1 MLGLEKDG
9 ADKLLLQLEAGGFME
24 SQYKFSREKDG
35 LRLLGRGG
43 FSYVYEMYD
52 SQNPKRHYAAKIIGL
67 ENEAVPEAFILETT
81 QIQYFLSGQSENIL
95 RVIALWE
102 MKLHLD
108 EEGNVQGIT
117 GVNEK
122 EYPEAEGV
130 PLQIVLMERL
140 DSILSKDKYGNVTLL
155 RDDLRTE
162 EGVVKFAE
170 NVGRALSAVHS
181 NNFLHRDVKLENIF
195 WDEDLKQYKLGD
207 FGIARYVGDGD
218 AETVAFTDGYGAP
231 EIERQLAD
239 SYDAAADIYSFGITL
254 FLLLNDLKFPA
265 SDGYH
270 ANIVQYSK
278 DFVIPA
284 PDSASE
290 DMARIVRKM
299 CSYRVED
306 RYQSIGE
313 VLADLGKMDGGHT
326 QHELSRCLSSGDTS
340 KERSICEQ
348 FAPANLKFTEY
359 DDLPTETYRDE
370 DDAAIEMDSEAC
382 EEPIWLKD
390 DDALNREERKKY
402 SRIYEEM
409 YTESS
414 IRRMCIAA
422 VLFMLLF
429 QAFSPEASYVASWQF
444 WILPIVL
451 LVESILER
459 VKEFYIEF
467 EILVIGMAVF
477 SAYALGIDVPM
488 AVIMLVAA
496 LGIPAV
502 TAGCALGT
510 GLWIAQMQTGKIAWL
525 NFLSRWDLGWIVILG
540 VAAVI
545 ESCLWLRDNF
555 KKGTKRDSIWMWTLD
570 KIWCVMIP
578 AGFLLLLLGHF
589 HVMVIPDIVK
599 RIHLVRTGIGVGIIE
614 ILYLNYY
621 GLTEEEDCEDDE
633 IDESMDQ

>member
-1 MLGLEKDG
+1 MLGLDKAG
-9 ADKLLLQLEAGGFME
+9 ADKLLLQLEAREFIDPR
-24 SQYKFSREKDG
+24 YKFNREKDG
-35 LRLLGRGG
+35 LRLLGSGG

-52 SQNPKRHYAAKIIGL
+52 SQVPKRHYAAKIIGL
-67 ENEAVPEAFILETT
+67 EDKTVNEDFILETT
-81 QIQYFLSGQSENIL
+81 QIQYFLSEQSENIL
-95 RVIALWE
+95 RVIALWI

-117 GVNEK
+117 SINEK

-130 PLQIVLMERL
+130 PLQIVLMESL
-140 DSILSKDKYGNVTLL
+140 DSILSKDKYGNIKLL

-162 EGVVKFAE
+162 DGVVKFAE
-170 NVGRALSAVHS
+170 NVGRALIVVH
-181 NNFLHRDVKLENIF
+181 NNSFLHRDVKLENIF
-195 WDEDLKQYKLGD
+195 WDEELRQYKLGD

-218 AETVAFTDGYGAP
+218 AETVVFTDGYGAP

-239 SYDAAADIYSFGITL
+239 SYNATADIYSFGITL

-284 PDSASE
+284 PANASE

-306 RYQSIGE
+306 RYQSIEE
-313 VLADLGKMDGGHT
+313 VLMDIGKIEG
-326 QHELSRCLSSGDTS
+326 SDT
-340 KERSICEQ
+340 EQ
-348 FAPANLKFTEY
+348 GFTEY
-359 DDLPTETYRDE
+359 DDLVTETYREPCE
-370 DDAAIEMDSEAC
+370 DKIEEDNK
-382 EEPIWLKD
+382 EEHTWWQD
-390 DDALNREERKKY
+390 DDELNREERKK
-402 SRIYEEM
+402 RFQIYEEI

-429 QAFSPEASYVASWQF
+429 KAFSPSASYVDSWQF

-451 LVESILER
+451 FVESILER

-467 EILVIGMAVF
+467 EILVIGMAFF
-477 SAYALGIDVPM
+477 SAYTLGMDVPM
-488 AVIMLVAA
+488 AVIMLVAV
-496 LGIPAV
+496 LGIPAI

-510 GLWIAQMQTGKIAWL
+510 GLWIAQMWTGKIAWL
-525 NFLSRWDLGWIVILG
+525 SFLSRWDLGWIVILG

-545 ESCLWLRDNF
+545 ESSVLLRDNF
-555 KKGTKRDSIWMWTLD
+555 KKATKRDFIWLWTFD
-570 KIWCVMIP
+570 KIGCVMIP
-578 AGFLLLLLGHF
+578 TGFILLLFQHF
-589 HVMVIPDIVK
+589 NVMVIPDIVK
-599 RIHLVRTGIGVGIIE
+599 HMHLVRTGIGVFIIE
-614 ILYLNYY
+614 ILYLQYY
-621 GLTEEEDCEDDE
+621 GLLEDENYEDDE
-633 IDESMDQ
+633 IDEPMDE

>member
-1 MLGLEKDG
+1 MLGLDKAG
-9 ADKLLLQLEAGGFME
+9 ADKLLLQLEAREFIDP
-24 SQYKFSREKDG
+24 QYKFYREKDG

-52 SQNPKRHYAAKIIGL
+52 SQDPKKRYAAKIIGL
-67 ENEAVPEAFILETT
+67 EHKTVNEDVIVETT
-81 QIQYFLSGQSENIL
+81 QIQYFLSEQSENIL
-95 RVIALWE
+95 RVIALWI

-108 EEGNVQGIT
+108 EEGNVQGII

-130 PLQIVLMERL
+130 PLQIVLMERS
-140 DSILSKDKYGNVTLL
+140 DSILSKDKYGNIKLL
-155 RDDLRTE
+155 RDDLRAE

-170 NVGRALSAVHS
+170 NVGRALIVVH
-181 NNFLHRDVKLENIF
+181 NNSFLHRDVKLENVF
-195 WDEDLKQYKLGD
+195 WDEDLGQYKLGD

-218 AETVAFTDGYGAP
+218 ADTVVFTDGYGAP

-239 SYDAAADIYSFGITL
+239 SYNATADIYSFGITL

-284 PDSASE
+284 PANASE

-306 RYQSIGE
+306 RYQSIEE
-313 VLADLGKMDGGHT
+313 VLMDIGKIDGSDAK
-326 QHELSRCLSSGDTS
+326 QE
-340 KERSICEQ
+340 
-348 FAPANLKFTEY
+348 FTEY
-359 DDLPTETYRDE
+359 DDLVTETYREPCE
-370 DDAAIEMDSEAC
+370 DKIEEDNQEESTWWQEDAE
-382 EEPIWLKD
+382 
-390 DDALNREERKKY
+390 LNREERKK
-402 SRIYEEM
+402 RFQIYEEI

-414 IRRMCIAA
+414 IWRMCIAS

-429 QAFSPEASYVASWQF
+429 KAFSPSASYVASWQF

-451 LVESILER
+451 FVESILER

-467 EILVIGMAVF
+467 EILVIGMAIF
-477 SAYALGIDVPM
+477 SAYTLGMDVPM
-488 AVIMLVAA
+488 VVIMLVAV
-496 LGIPAV
+496 LGIPAI

-510 GLWIAQMQTGKIAWL
+510 GLWIAQMWTGKIAWL
-525 NFLSRWDLGWIVILG
+525 SFLSRWDLGWITILG
-540 VAAVI
+540 VVAVI
-545 ESCLWLRDNF
+545 ESCVLLRDNF
-555 KKGTKRDSIWMWTLD
+555 KKATKRDFIWTWTLD

-578 AGFLLLLLGHF
+578 AGFILLLFQHF
-589 HVMVIPDIVK
+589 NVIVIPDIVK
-599 RIHLVRTGIGVGIIE
+599 QIHLVRTGIGAFIIE
-614 ILYLNYY
+614 ILYLQYY
-621 GLTEEEDCEDDE
+621 GLLEDENYEDDR
-633 IDESMDQ
+633 IDESMDE

>member
-1 MLGLEKDG
+1 MLGLDKAG
-9 ADKLLLQLEAGGFME
+9 ADKLLLQLEAREFID
-24 SQYKFSREKDG
+24 SQYKFYREKDG

-52 SQNPKRHYAAKIIGL
+52 SQEPEKRYAAKIIGL
-67 ENEAVPEAFILETT
+67 EHKTVHEDVILETT
-81 QIQYFLSGQSENIL
+81 QIQYFLSEQSENIL
-95 RVIALWE
+95 RVIALWI

-130 PLQIVLMERL
+130 PLQIILMERL
-140 DSILSKDKYGNVTLL
+140 DSILSKDKYGNIKLL

-170 NVGRALSAVHS
+170 NVGRALIAVH
-181 NNFLHRDVKLENIF
+181 NNSFLHRDVKLENIF
-195 WDEDLKQYKLGD
+195 WDEDLGQYKLGD

-218 AETVAFTDGYGAP
+218 AETVVFTDGYGAP
-231 EIERQLAD
+231 EIERQLED
-239 SYDAAADIYSFGITL
+239 SYNATADIYSFGITL

-284 PDSASE
+284 PANASE

-306 RYQSIGE
+306 RYQSIEE
-313 VLADLGKMDGGHT
+313 VLMDIGKIEGSDA
-326 QHELSRCLSSGDTS
+326 
-340 KERSICEQ
+340 EQ
-348 FAPANLKFTEY
+348 GFTEY
-359 DDLPTETYRDE
+359 DDLVTETYREPCE
-370 DDAAIEMDSEAC
+370 DKIEEDNK
-382 EEPIWLKD
+382 EEPTWWQD
-390 DDALNREERKKY
+390 DDALNREERKK
-402 SRIYEEM
+402 RFQIYEEI
-409 YTESS
+409 YTKSS
-414 IRRMCIAA
+414 IWRMCIAS

-429 QAFSPEASYVASWQF
+429 KALSPSASYVASWQF

-451 LVESILER
+451 FVESILER

-467 EILVIGMAVF
+467 KILVIGMAIF
-477 SAYALGIDVPM
+477 SAYTLGIDVPM
-488 AVIMLVAA
+488 VVIMLVAA
-496 LGIPAV
+496 LGIPAI

-510 GLWIAQMQTGKIAWL
+510 GLWIAQMWTGKIAWL
-525 NFLSRWDLGWIVILG
+525 SFLSRWDLGWVAILG
-540 VAAVI
+540 VVAVI
-545 ESCLWLRDNF
+545 ESSVLLRNNF
-555 KKGTKRDSIWMWTLD
+555 KKATKRDFIWTWTLD

-578 AGFLLLLLGHF
+578 AGFILLLLSHF
-589 HVMVIPDIVK
+589 HVIVIPDIVK
-599 RIHLVRTGIGVGIIE
+599 QIHLVRTGIGVFIIE
-614 ILYLNYY
+614 MLYLQYY
-621 GLTEEEDCEDDE
+621 GLLEDENCEDDE
-633 IDESMDQ
+633 IDEPMDE